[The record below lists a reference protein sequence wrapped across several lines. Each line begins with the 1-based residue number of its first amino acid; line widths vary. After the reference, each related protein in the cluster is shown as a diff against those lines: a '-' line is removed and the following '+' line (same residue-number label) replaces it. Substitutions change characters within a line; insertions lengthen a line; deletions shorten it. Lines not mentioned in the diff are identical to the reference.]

1 MTGLWAE
8 FRHTLRRLRG
18 QILGWGSGLALYGL
32 AMGLM
37 YDAIQNITGLDEML
51 ASYPRELLAFF
62 GDMAD
67 LASAKGYFGIYYS
80 SYMPLIVGIF
90 AVGAA
95 AALLAGDE
103 ERGTLDLTLAQPVSR
118 SALFWGRWLGFV
130 AATAL
135 VLFIGYL
142 AWVVTLP
149 FSALD
154 VTAGALLA
162 AFVPI
167 LGILL
172 LFGGLSLLLS
182 MVLPSAR
189 SASMTAGGL
198 LVANWLL
205 VGLANLN
212 PDLQPIVDLT
222 PFAYF
227 QGGESLVDMNWGWAV
242 GLIVAGFVLAAVA
255 WFLFRRRD
263 IRVGGERSWN
273 LRGAIRPNRAASGR

>member
-1 MTGLWAE
+1 MAGMRAE

-18 QILGWGSGLALYGL
+18 PILGWGIGLALYGL

-37 YDAIQNITGLDEML
+37 YDAINQIEGLDALL

-67 LASAKGYFGIYYS
+67 LASARGYFGIYYS
-80 SYMPLIVGIF
+80 SYMPIIVGIF

-103 ERGTLDLTLAQPVSR
+103 ERGTLDLTLAQPISR
-118 SALFWGRWLGFV
+118 SGLFWGRWLGFA

-135 VLFIGYL
+135 ILLLGYL
-142 AWVVTLP
+142 GWVVTLP
-149 FSALD
+149 FSTLD
-154 VTAGALLA
+154 ATAGALLV

-172 LFGGLSLLLS
+172 LFGGLALLLS

-189 SASMTAGGL
+189 MASMTAGGL

-212 PDLQPIVDLT
+212 TDLQPLVDLT

-227 QGGESLVDMNWGWAV
+227 QGGEALVDMNWGWAS
-242 GLIVAGFVLAAVA
+242 GLGLAGFVLAAAA
-255 WFLFRRRD
+255 WALFRRRD
-263 IRVGGERSWN
+263 IRVGGERSWRWRG
-273 LRGAIRPNRAASGR
+273 LRRA